1 MKGKN
6 SFKLKKYLSI
16 FYLLFMC
23 LCTVFHCFGMTHFGM
38 THFAI
43 TSINISMFILGIT
56 GVFSINGFIM
66 GLFGCAVYSSSIGT
80 IFILISFI
88 ALILSAIL
96 MFKKKKAA
104 IYPIIVLVVDMIFNF
119 FLFNIF
125 AIISNVIGIVLL
137 ILYLKAD
144 NEQIEI
150 TETSENNLNLEDNL

>member
-1 MKGKN
+1 MKSN
-6 SFKLKKYLSI
+6 NNFKLKKYLSI

-23 LCTVFHCFGMTHFGM
+23 LCTVFHYFGMTYFGM

-43 TSINISMFILGIT
+43 TPINISMFILGIT

-66 GLFGCAVYSSSIGT
+66 GLYGCAVYNSSIGT

-125 AIISNVIGIVLL
+125 AIIFNVIGIVLL

-150 TETSENNLNLEDNL
+150 PEASENNLNLEDNI

>member
-1 MKGKN
+1 MKSKN
-6 SFKLKKYLSI
+6 NFKLKKYLSI

-23 LCTVFHCFGMTHFGM
+23 LCTVLHCFGMTHFGM

-43 TSINISMFILGIT
+43 TSIHISMFILGIT

-66 GLFGCAVYSSSIGT
+66 GLFCCAVYSSSIGT

-150 TETSENNLNLEDNL
+150 PETSENNLNLEDNI